1 MKNKGLLILAALFI
15 SFGFLKAQ
23 EIPETKVLINTT
35 MGDIKVKLYNE
46 TPLHR
51 DNFIKLVNEH
61 IYDSLL
67 FHRVIQSF
75 MIQGGDPDSKNAAP
89 GVMLGNGGLAYTV
102 PAEFNSK
109 LIHKK
114 GALAGA
120 REGDDVN
127 PNRASSSTQFY
138 IVQGKVF
145 TDSDLDKYEARI
157 NKEAKQ
163 RVFSAFINKPENKEL
178 LQKWIVFQQANQKD
192 SLQKLSAS
200 VEPLIQSEIE
210 KTGTYKFS
218 PEQRAAYKTIGGAP
232 HLDSGYTVYGEVIEG
247 IETVDKIAAVP
258 VDQVARP
265 LADVRILKMTIIK

>member
-1 MKNKGLLILAALFI
+1 MKKKVYFLTGLIFSFFLA
-15 SFGFLKAQ
+15 SAQ
-23 EIPETKVLINTT
+23 ETPETKVLINTT

-51 DNFIKLVNEH
+51 DNFIKLVNDH
-61 IYDSLL
+61 VYDSLL

-75 MIQGGDPDSKNAAP
+75 MIQGGDPDSKKAGP

-102 PAEFNSK
+102 PAEFNPK

-114 GALAGA
+114 GALAAA

-127 PNRASSSTQFY
+127 PDRASSSTQFY

-145 TDSDLDKYEARI
+145 NDSDLDRYELRINNEAR
-157 NKEAKQ
+157 Q
-163 RVFSAFINKPENKEL
+163 RVFSTFINKPENKEL
-178 LQKWIVFQQANQKD
+178 LQKFIVFQQANQKD

-200 VEPLIQSEIE
+200 IEPMIQSELE
-210 KTGTYKFS
+210 KSGKYKFS
-218 PEQRAAYKTIGGAP
+218 PEQRAAYKTVGGAP
-232 HLDSGYTVYGEVIEG
+232 HLDSGYTVFGEVIEG

-258 VDQVARP
+258 VDQAARP
-265 LADVRILKMTIIK
+265 LSDVRILKMTIIK